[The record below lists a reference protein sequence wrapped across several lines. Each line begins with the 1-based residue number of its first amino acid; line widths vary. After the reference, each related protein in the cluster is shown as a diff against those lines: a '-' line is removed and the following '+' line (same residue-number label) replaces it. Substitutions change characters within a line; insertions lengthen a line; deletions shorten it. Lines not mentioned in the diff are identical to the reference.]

1 MREGRCHGFD
11 NKLRAALNSSTVHCD
26 RVDSTHNTRRFEEG
40 GCRAF
45 CA

>member
-11 NKLRAALNSSTVHCD
+11 NKLRATLNSSSVQRD
-26 RVDSTHNTRRFEEG
+26 RIDSTHNTRRSRRVAAGF
-40 GCRAF
+40 F